1 MSPELNRID
10 VHHHIV
16 PPEYVQALADIGITE
31 SAGIP
36 FPDWNAEKALDVMDR
51 LGIKAAI
58 TSISYPG
65 VYFGDIAFARDLARR
80 CNEISARLIS
90 DHSQRF
96 GAFAVLPL
104 PDLKASLLEL
114 EYALD
119 TLRLDGVTLLSS
131 IGKEY
136 LGDPSFDVLH
146 SELNR
151 RRAVVFVHPAVPPG
165 NDVPKLILPPSL
177 IEFTF
182 DTTRAAASLLFSG
195 TLERYPDIRFIL
207 SHAGGTVPYLAWR
220 ISLGEWLPKISE
232 KVPQGVITY
241 IKRLYYDTA
250 LSTNRYTLRSLQ
262 ELIDVSHVLFG
273 SDYPFLPEPVV
284 AATISD
290 FQSYDGFTEQDRGVI
305 EWGNAL
311 SLFPRLRQN
320 SFNPDR
326 DKTKYRGRS

>member
-10 VHHHIV
+10 IHHHIV
-16 PPEYVQALADIGITE
+16 PPEYAKALADLGITE

-36 FPDWNAEKALDVMDR
+36 FPHWSAETALDVMDR
-51 LGIKAAI
+51 QGIKAAI

-65 VYFGDIAFARDLARR
+65 VYFGDVAFARDLARR

-104 PDLKASLLEL
+104 PDVKASLLEL

-119 TLRLDGVTLLSS
+119 TLQLDGVTLLSS

-136 LGDPSFDVLH
+136 LGDPSFDALH

-165 NDVPKLILPPSL
+165 SDVPKLILPPSL

-220 ISLGEWLPKISE
+220 ISLGEWLPEISRR
-232 KVPQGVITY
+232 VPQGAITY

-250 LSTNRYTLRSLQ
+250 LSTSRYTLRSLQ
-262 ELIDVSHVLFG
+262 ELIDISHILFG
-273 SDYPFLPEPVV
+273 SDYPFLPEPAV

-290 FQSYDGFTEQDRGVI
+290 FQSYDGFTEQDRGAI
-305 EWGNAL
+305 EWANAL

-320 SFNPDR
+320 SFNPDQN
-326 DKTKYRGRS
+326 KTKYRGRS

>member
-10 VHHHIV
+10 VHHHIL

-36 FPDWNAEKALDVMDR
+36 LPDWNAENALDVMDR
-51 LGIKAAI
+51 LGIKTAI

-104 PDLKASLLEL
+104 PDVKASLLEL

-136 LGDPSFDVLH
+136 LGDLSFDALH

-165 NDVPKLILPPSL
+165 SDVPKLILPPSL

-220 ISLGEWLPKISE
+220 ISLGEWLPKIGE
-232 KVPQGVITY
+232 KVPRGVITY
-241 IKRLYYDTA
+241 LKSLYYDTA
-250 LSTNRYTLRSLQ
+250 LSTSSYTLRSLQ
-262 ELIDVSHVLFG
+262 ELIDISHIVFG
-273 SDYPFLPEPVV
+273 SDYPFLPEPLV

-290 FQSYDGFTEQDRGVI
+290 FQSYVGFTGQDRGVI

-311 SLFPRLRQN
+311 SLFPRLRPTL
-320 SFNPDR
+320 FNPDQ
-326 DKTKYRGRS
+326 DTTK

>member
-16 PPEYVQALADIGITE
+16 PPEYVKALAKLGITE

-36 FPDWNAEKALDVMDR
+36 FPEWSAETALDVMDR
-51 LGIKAAI
+51 QGIKAAI

-65 VYFGDIAFARDLARR
+65 VYFGNLAFARDLARR

-90 DHSQRF
+90 DHSQQF

-104 PDLKASLLEL
+104 PDVKASLLEL

-119 TLRLDGVTLLSS
+119 KLRLDGVTLLSS

-136 LGDPSFDVLH
+136 LGDPSFDTLH

-151 RRAVVFVHPAVPPG
+151 RKAVVFVHPSVPPG
-165 NDVPKLILPPSL
+165 SDVPKLILPPSL

-220 ISLGEWLPKISE
+220 ISLGQWLPGISE

-241 IKRLYYDTA
+241 IRRLYYDTA
-250 LSTNRYTLRSLQ
+250 LSTSRYTLRSLQ
-262 ELIDVSHVLFG
+262 ELIDISHILFG
-273 SDYPFLPEPVV
+273 SDYPFLPEPAV

-290 FQSYDGFTEQDRGVI
+290 FQSYDGFTEQDRRVI
-305 EWGNAL
+305 EWDNAL

-320 SFNPDR
+320 SFNPDH
-326 DKTKYRGRS
+326 D

>member
-16 PPEYVQALADIGITE
+16 PPEYVKALANLGITE

-36 FPDWNAEKALDVMDR
+36 FPQWSAETALDVMDR
-51 LGIKAAI
+51 QNIKAAI

-65 VYFGDIAFARDLARR
+65 VYFGNLAFARDLARH

-104 PDLKASLLEL
+104 PDVEASLLEL

-119 TLRLDGVTLLSS
+119 TLQLDGVTMLSS
-131 IGKEY
+131 IGNKY
-136 LGDPSFDVLH
+136 LGDPSSDALY

-151 RRAVVFVHPAVPPG
+151 RRTVVFVHPAVPPG
-165 NDVPKLILPPSL
+165 SDVLKLILPPSL

-182 DTTRAAASLLFSG
+182 DTTRAVASLLFSG

-220 ISLGEWLPKISE
+220 ISLGEWLPGISE

-250 LSTNRYTLRSLQ
+250 LSTTRYTLRSLQ
-262 ELIDVSHVLFG
+262 ELIDISHILFG

-284 AATISD
+284 SATISD
-290 FQSYDGFTEQDRGVI
+290 FQSYDGFTEQDRRVI
-305 EWGNAL
+305 ELDNAL
-311 SLFPRLRQN
+311 SLFPRLRQI
-320 SFNPDR
+320 
-326 DKTKYRGRS
+326 

>member
-16 PPEYVQALADIGITE
+16 PPEYVKALAKLGITE

-36 FPDWNAEKALDVMDR
+36 FPEWSAETALDVMDR
-51 LGIKAAI
+51 QGIKAAI

-65 VYFGDIAFARDLARR
+65 VYFGNLAFARDLARR

-90 DHSQRF
+90 DHSQQF

-104 PDLKASLLEL
+104 PDVKASLLEL

-119 TLRLDGVTLLSS
+119 KLRLDGVTLLSS

-136 LGDPSFDVLH
+136 LGDPSFDTLH

-151 RRAVVFVHPAVPPG
+151 RKAVVFVHPSVPPG
-165 NDVPKLILPPSL
+165 SDVPKLILPPSL

-220 ISLGEWLPKISE
+220 ISLGQWLPGISE

-241 IKRLYYDTA
+241 IRRLYYDTA
-250 LSTNRYTLRSLQ
+250 LSTSRYTLRSLQ
-262 ELIDVSHVLFG
+262 ELIDISHILFG
-273 SDYPFLPEPVV
+273 SDYPFLPEPAV

-290 FQSYDGFTEQDRGVI
+290 FQSYDGFTKQDRGVI
-305 EWGNAL
+305 EWTNAL

-320 SFNPDR
+320 SFNPDH
-326 DKTKYRGRS
+326 D

>member
-10 VHHHIV
+10 VHHHIL

-36 FPDWNAEKALDVMDR
+36 LPDWNAENALDVMDR
-51 LGIKAAI
+51 LGIKTAI

-104 PDLKASLLEL
+104 PDVKASLLEL

-136 LGDPSFDVLH
+136 LGDLSFDALH

-165 NDVPKLILPPSL
+165 SDVPKLILPPSL

-220 ISLGEWLPKISE
+220 ISLGEWLPKIGE
-232 KVPQGVITY
+232 KVPRGVITY
-241 IKRLYYDTA
+241 LKSLYYDTA
-250 LSTNRYTLRSLQ
+250 LSTSSYTLRSLQ
-262 ELIDVSHVLFG
+262 ELIDISHIVFG
-273 SDYPFLPEPVV
+273 SDYPFLPEPLV

-290 FQSYDGFTEQDRGVI
+290 FQSYVGFTGQDRGVI

-311 SLFPRLRQN
+311 SLFPRLRPAL
-320 SFNPDR
+320 FNPDQ
-326 DKTKYRGRS
+326 DTTK

>member
-1 MSPELNRID
+1 MSPELKRID

-16 PPEYVQALADIGITE
+16 PPEYVRALADVGITE

-36 FPDWNAEKALDVMDR
+36 FPGWSAEAALDVMDR
-51 LGIKAAI
+51 QGIKTAI

-65 VYFGDIAFARDLARR
+65 VYFGDLAFARDLARL
-80 CNEISARLIS
+80 CNEMSARLVG
-90 DHSQRF
+90 DHPRRF

-104 PDLKASLLEL
+104 PDVEAALIEL

-131 IGKEY
+131 IGNEY
-136 LGDPSFDVLH
+136 LGSPSFEALY

-165 NDVPKLILPPSL
+165 SDVPKLILPPAL
-177 IEFTF
+177 IEFTW
-182 DTTRAAASLLFSG
+182 DTTRAATNLLFSG

-220 ISLGEWLPKISE
+220 ISLGEWLPALGE
-232 KVPQGVITY
+232 RVPQGVMTY

-250 LSTNRYTLRSLQ
+250 LSTNKYTLRSLQ
-262 ELIDVSHVLFG
+262 ELIDVSHILFG
-273 SDYPFLPEPVV
+273 SDYPFLPELAV
-284 AATISD
+284 AATVSD
-290 FQSYDGFTEQDRGVI
+290 LQSYDGFSAQDRGLV
-305 EWGNAL
+305 ECGNAL
-311 SLFPRLRQN
+311 CLFPRLEQ
-320 SFNPDR
+320 
-326 DKTKYRGRS
+326 

>member
-10 VHHHIV
+10 VHHHVV
-16 PPEYVQALADIGITE
+16 PPEYVKALADLGITE

-36 FPDWNAEKALDVMDR
+36 FPNWSAETALDVMDR
-51 LGIKAAI
+51 QGSKAAI

-65 VYFGDIAFARDLARR
+65 VYFGDLAFARDLARR

-104 PDLKASLLEL
+104 PDIEASLLEL

-131 IGKEY
+131 IGNEY
-136 LGDPSFDVLH
+136 LGNPSSEALY

-165 NDVPKLILPPSL
+165 SDVPKLILPPAL
-177 IEFTF
+177 IEFTW

-220 ISLGEWLPKISE
+220 ISLGEWLPEISGR
-232 KVPQGVITY
+232 VPQGVMTY

-250 LSTNRYTLRSLQ
+250 LSTSRYTLRSLQ
-262 ELIDVSHVLFG
+262 ELIDISHILFG
-273 SDYPFLPEPVV
+273 SDYPFLPELAV

-290 FQSYDGFTEQDRGVI
+290 FQSYDGFSGQDRGLI
-305 EWGNAL
+305 EYDNAL
-311 SLFPRLRQN
+311 FLFPRLRQCM
-320 SFNPDR
+320 
-326 DKTKYRGRS
+326 RGL

>member
-10 VHHHIV
+10 VHHHII
-16 PPEYVQALADIGITE
+16 PPEYVKALADLGITE

-36 FPDWNAEKALDVMDR
+36 FPHWNVESALDVMGR
-51 LGIKAAI
+51 LGIKTAI

-65 VYFGDIAFARDLARR
+65 VYFGNLAFARDLARR

-104 PDLKASLLEL
+104 PDVEASLLEL

-131 IGKEY
+131 IGNKY
-136 LGDPSFDVLH
+136 LGDPSFNALY

-165 NDVPKLILPPSL
+165 SDVPKFILPPSL

-250 LSTNRYTLRSLQ
+250 LSTSRYTLRSLQ
-262 ELIDVSHVLFG
+262 ELIDVSQILFG

-290 FQSYDGFTEQDRGVI
+290 FQSYDGFTKKDRRVI